1 MTTLVSQDERPSSLC
16 KLSLVASLGPP
27 GVNPCIP
34 NPCRGPYAI
43 CLYKEGG
50 SPTCHCDRECN
61 KALDPICGSDGKTYS
76 NDCFM
81 KKHSCLMDTR
91 ITAAYKGECRGKLIF
106 NYKNYFIQWIEE
118 LCKIE
123 ELCFLMN
130 HSEAKH
136 GCKSWVLCMCNDTY
150 TPCIHSEWQP
160 FKYFRIHYIAIC
172 FVPKVCSI
180 GHIILIA
187 EYRLNCL
194 PLQQS
199 IRNLPQNT
207 THFKVLCFKCRP
219 MCKQAMPSLR
229 EMQSARRKSN
239 LWMQGNLFKD
249 SRTRVRLRR
258 KIIRQRMYATGWG
271 LQN

>member
-1 MTTLVSQDERPSSLC
+1 
-16 KLSLVASLGPP
+16 
-27 GVNPCIP
+27 
-34 NPCRGPYAI
+34 
-43 CLYKEGG
+43 
-50 SPTCHCDRECN
+50 
-61 KALDPICGSDGKTYS
+61 
-76 NDCFM
+76 
-81 KKHSCLMDTR
+81 MDTR

-172 FVPKVCSI
+172 LVPKVCSI

-199 IRNLPQNT
+199 IRKSSAKYNAFSKYCVSNVDPCAN
-207 THFKVLCFKCRP
+207 KRCPPYGRCRVQGGRAICE
-219 MCKQAMPSLR
+219 CK
-229 EMQSARRKSN
+229 ETC
-239 LWMQGNLFKD
+239 
-249 SRTRVRLRR
+249 SRTVERVCGSDGRSYDNECMLQAEACRTNTQITVASRGRCPGRLDNKPNDR
-258 KIIRQRMYATGWG
+258 
-271 LQN
+271 